1 MHKFKESHD
10 VKKIIAYL
18 LISISILSIGMAIN
32 SVDSYWNKYKIVSLA
47 DIQKEDEYNTESVE
61 NYTKSNDVKK
71 DKNIDYNE
79 LFEELQSDLEL
90 LKSGDSDIVSK
101 YFGESDILTPD
112 TISDRVSTTNIYL
125 FDSTNSDT
133 NNNGV
138 SNNSDTNTNG
148 VSNSDDTLIVH
159 VCTLDYNKMNND
171 YIESISDDSSDNVE
185 TAKKMITRSLIAGEY
200 DLCYNI
206 PLNIENNSTV
216 INEAFKKA
224 ITGGWY
230 DSTDVEINPV
240 ECIIASQ

>member
-18 LISISILSIGMAIN
+18 LISISILSIGLAIN

-47 DIQKEDEYNTESVE
+47 DIQKEDEYNAESVE

-138 SNNSDTNTNG
+138 SN
-148 VSNSDDTLIVH
+148 SDDTLIVH

-206 PLNIENNSTV
+206 PLNIENNSIV

-230 DSTDVEINPV
+230 DPTDVEINPV
-240 ECIIASQ
+240 ECIISSQ